1 MTRHLRAAAATALM
15 AAALPLLAAD
25 ADRKRPIYLEADRV
39 EIDDES
45 GISTYSGDV
54 RIVQGSM
61 ELNASKVVLYLEKR
75 EPTRYVAT
83 GAPARFTERPE
94 DADEDLIATAPTI
107 EYRVREDEL
116 HLLGGGEVNQGP
128 NTFTGETIVYL
139 VNQNQ
144 IRATGGGSGSGSRVT
159 MTIEPEQRPDPAPK
173 TGTDQQSSP
182 NPDTAA
188 P

>member
-1 MTRHLRAAAATALM
+1 MTRYLRAVTACVLV
-15 AAALPLLAAD
+15 AAALPLLAAE

-75 EPTRYVAT
+75 ETTRYVAT
-83 GAPARFTERPE
+83 GTPARFKERPE
-94 DADEDLIATAPTI
+94 DADDDLVATAPTI
-107 EYRVREDEL
+107 EYRVRVDEL
-116 HLLGGGEVNQGP
+116 HLLGGGEVSQGP

-144 IRATGGGSGSGSRVT
+144 IRATGGSGSRVT
-159 MTIEPEQRPDPAPK
+159 MTIEPEADAEPAPAPAPQPPA
-173 TGTDQQSSP
+173 TRATD
-182 NPDTAA
+182 DAA

>member
-45 GISTYSGDV
+45 SISTYSGDV

-182 NPDTAA
+182 DPDTAA